1 MEIMTW
7 LALGFGLSSAI
18 YVDKV
23 IKKNKELEARIKEI
37 EKKLMI

>member
-1 MEIMTW
+1 MEIITW

-23 IKKNKELEARIKEI
+23 RKKNKELEARIKEI
-37 EKKLMI
+37 ERKLMI

>member
-18 YVDKV
+18 HVDKV
-23 IKKNKELEARIKEI
+23 RKKNKELEERIKAI
-37 EKKLMI
+37 EKKVML